1 MPCYILTD
9 KAKDRRYLQKVL
21 VDSLFFETPHSLLHA
36 LGRTNHGQIIILD
49 SSIRSFD
56 EAGLQTAKII
66 RQHDPD
72 SQLIM
77 IAERATLAEKCFEAQ
92 IGLLDFIIK
101 RDFSTSFFAR
111 LLRAISR
118 AEQNLRQMH
127 ESRPIPIRLPDGA
140 NSRLFDLNKIIYLT
154 TDSGSHHLFIHE
166 ENHVS
171 RIRAS
176 MREIE
181 SCHKNL
187 YRVHSSFMINVAFLH
202 AYHADEHM
210 LLLITG
216 DRIPVSRHYAGR
228 LREILRWPSENPRTS
243 ASLQK
248 N

>member
-21 VDSLFFETPHSLLHA
+21 VDSLFFETPNSLIHA
-36 LGRTNHGQIIILD
+36 LGRTKKGQVVILD
-49 SSIRSFD
+49 STIRSFD

-77 IAERATLAEKCFEAQ
+77 ISDQATLAEKCFEAQ

-101 RDFSTSFFAR
+101 RDFSTSFFDR
-111 LLRAISR
+111 LLRAISK
-118 AEQNLRQMH
+118 AKLNLRRMRD
-127 ESRPIPIRLPDGA
+127 SRPIPLRLPDGS

-171 RIRAS
+171 RIRAT
-176 MREIE
+176 MRQVET
-181 SCHKNL
+181 CHSNF
-187 YRVHSSFMINVAFLH
+187 YRVHSSFMVNISFIH
-202 AYHADEHM
+202 AYHADEHT
-210 LLLITG
+210 LLLVTG
-216 DRIPVSRHYAGR
+216 HRLPVSRNYASQ
-228 LREILRWPSENPRTS
+228 LRNVLRWPEVGPEALEHT
-243 ASLQK
+243 QK
-248 N
+248 V